1 MTCALNATHSSQM
14 KTHCDSAGLRQPP
27 SISLRTSFCDLPQ
40 NEQNTCSCVAVRDI
54 LAAPILASGN
64 MSARTGD
71 VNYSGEADQQFPRS
85 IQRYGRFY
93 VVTTG
98 GTVSDSKG
106 ALRRRMAAETRVMIR
121 PTGSGSM
128 KV

>member
-14 KTHCDSAGLRQPP
+14 KTHRDSAGLRQPP

-71 VNYSGEADQQFPRS
+71 VNYSGEADQQFPAQSNATAVFMWSRLAE
-85 IQRYGRFY
+85 RYRIPKALC
-93 VVTTG
+93 G
-98 GTVSDSKG
+98 G
-106 ALRRRMAAETRVMIR
+106 
-121 PTGSGSM
+121 
-128 KV
+128 